1 MNEEF
6 AIDYQALVREIER
19 YLAAVDLY
27 RAEDC
32 EPTWRPELEL
42 ATTEGTRARPERAGA
57 RPARA

>member
-6 AIDYQALVREIER
+6 AIDYEALFPKIER
-19 YLAAVDLY
+19 YLAVVDLY

-32 EPTWRPELEL
+32 EPTWRPELLL
-42 ATTEGTRARPERAGA
+42 ATNEGTRARPERAGA

>member
-6 AIDYQALVREIER
+6 AIDYEALIREIER
-19 YLAAVDLY
+19 YLAVVDLY

-32 EPTWRPELEL
+32 EPTWRPELVL
-42 ATTEGTRARPERAGA
+42 ATSEGTRAQQERAGA